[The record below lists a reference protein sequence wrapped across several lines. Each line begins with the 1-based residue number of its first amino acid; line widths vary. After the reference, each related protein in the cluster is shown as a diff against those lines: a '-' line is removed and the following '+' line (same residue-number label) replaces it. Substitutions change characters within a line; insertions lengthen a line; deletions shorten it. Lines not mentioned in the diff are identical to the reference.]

1 MIKTRIDSFSFSHGE
16 SLKVFTR
23 TQLLLVLY
31 LDIETEM
38 DLKEIN

>member
-1 MIKTRIDSFSFSHGE
+1 LIKTRIDGFAFSNGE

-23 TQLLLVLY
+23 TQLLLALY
-31 LDIETEM
+31 LDIEM